1 MRCPLLLRAL
11 AVLWWQGGQRVVEGK
26 PQPHI
31 LFMLADDLGHS
42 CVGYNAP
49 SKSPPEIRTPNIDGL
64 ASSGLI
70 LNRHCQ

>member
-1 MRCPLLLRAL
+1 M
-11 AVLWWQGGQRVVEGK
+11 EGK